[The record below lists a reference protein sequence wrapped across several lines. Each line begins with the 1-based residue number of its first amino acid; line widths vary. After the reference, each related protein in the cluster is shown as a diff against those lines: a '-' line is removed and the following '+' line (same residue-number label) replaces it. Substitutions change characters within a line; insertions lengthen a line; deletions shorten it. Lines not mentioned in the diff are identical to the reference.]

1 MENKRQIALN
11 FNFYLFIIFGLI
23 LLWLGICLL
32 LEESIK
38 FGLFFGILGLFCAVV
53 PLICVPSHFIFESEG
68 ITFNY
73 LFLQNERYLWKN
85 IYKITATIDSTNSTS
100 KSYFFDSIFSRIFE
114 IKGNVEGEKKPYM
127 KGHINR
133 NFRTKKLLEEYWDGN
148 ISGTSSKKKKNK
160 KKDNNK
166 TYDTTEIAA
175 LEREVQA
182 KVSTLLEP
190 YSATAK
196 LHNIKLKKKF
206 VYVNEEFDEFD
217 SRPLDNYT
225 YSLIVEISHFGE
237 TNPDRII
244 EEDADLLF
252 AHLGKSAYKGVIN
265 KNLEKDLDEG
275 LGYTLNEIYQNGIE
289 VYCGDD

>member
-11 FNFYLFIIFGLI
+11 STFNIFLITGLLSLWGGIRFLAENVKDFGYFFCGIAALFILVPIIILPYCYIFD
-23 LLWLGICLL
+23 
-32 LEESIK
+32 
-38 FGLFFGILGLFCAVV
+38 
-53 PLICVPSHFIFESEG
+53 SEG
-68 ITFNY
+68 LTFKRI
-73 LFLQNERYLWKN
+73 FFRDERYLWEN
-85 IYKITATIDSTNSTS
+85 ICRITATIDSSSNS
-100 KSYFFDSIFSRIFE
+100 KYAFIEVIISRIFE

-127 KGHINR
+127 DGHMNR

-160 KKDNNK
+160 NKDNNK

-217 SRPLDNYT
+217 SRPQQDYT
-225 YSLIVEISHFGE
+225 YILLIEISQFGE
-237 TNPDRII
+237 TDPERVV

-265 KNLEKDLDEG
+265 KNLEKDLDER